1 MAEAAIVS
9 IEVYKNTLLTAGID
23 FYNIEAEAGGCE
35 VRYHETKI
43 IPGIVSHPLSS
54 QEGIKCLFCVL
65 IIQVEDLPLLLQGL
79 LLLKERFLKGDQN
92 SGRYEVFPST
102 GYKST

>member
-9 IEVYKNTLLTAGID
+9 IEVYKNTLLAVGID
-23 FYNIEAEAGGCE
+23 FYNIEAEAKGCE

-54 QEGIKCLFCVL
+54 QEGIGCLFCVPIYSSRRPTL
-65 IIQVEDLPLLLQGL
+65 TSTRFATVERAIFEGRS
-79 LLLKERFLKGDQN
+79 KE
-92 SGRYEVFPST
+92 
-102 GYKST
+102 